1 MLNAHHDTHVDE
13 SENVQSYMYEGDA
26 NKWKARGKLKIPIA
40 ITRTCIHCNKKM
52 NLSCWSG
59 WSWLF

>member
-26 NKWKARGKLKIPIA
+26 NKWKSRGKLKIPIA
-40 ITRTCIHCNKKM
+40 ITRTCIPCNKK
-52 NLSCWSG
+52 
-59 WSWLF
+59 